1 MVNIKGFHGTLD
13 EKANK
18 ILNSKFIHS
27 SKNSEWLGSG
37 VYFFVERKDAEWW
50 AKLEA
55 GKPQNKY
62 SVPTV
67 LSANIVTDDEFFYD
81 LDLQRNMD
89 KMRKEARAWLQNP
102 NLGFRADLSR
112 EQLRCLV
119 CNLYARKHGI
129 KVFTFTFPAITT
141 NEIGFTYS
149 KMQRQICVNDD
160 SCIRNLRKCYKGGI

>member
-37 VYFFVERKDAEWW
+37 VYFFAERKDAEWW
-50 AKLEA
+50 AKLETN
-55 GKPQNKY
+55 KRQNQG
-62 SVPTV
+62 SLPAV
-67 LSANIVTDDEFFYD
+67 LSADIITEDEFFYN
-81 LDLQRNMD
+81 LDLQCNMD

-141 NEIGFTYS
+141 NEIGFIYS

>member
-27 SKNSEWLGSG
+27 SKNSEWLGFG
-37 VYFFVERKDAEWW
+37 VYFFEKRKDAEWW

-55 GKPQNKY
+55 GKSQKKY

-81 LDLQRNMD
+81 LDILVNMKRMVEKTRKLLEGLEGNLD
-89 KMRKEARAWLQNP
+89 MNEAEMRCAA
-102 NLGFRADLSR
+102 
-112 EQLRCLV
+112 
-119 CNLYARKHGI
+119 CNLFAELYGI
-129 KVFTFTFPAITT
+129 KVFAYTFPSMNQNA
-141 NEIGFTYS
+141 IGFPYIR
-149 KMQRQICVNDD
+149 KQRQICVNDD
-160 SCIRNLRKCYKGGI
+160 NCIKNVQKIKKGGS